1 MMKKVIL
8 PVIVCLVVLGISIGV
23 LQWRSQDADTRMIA
37 EVEANNEEA
46 AMAFE
51 NAVAPATEKT
61 IEKIDINP
69 RVEGGSFV
77 VGADDAP
84 ITILEFSSLSCPHCA
99 TFHANSLSDLK
110 KDYVESGKVKFVFN
124 DFPLNKPAVDGS
136 LLLKCVDIKDRY
148 DFMEILFSQQSQWAF
163 NGDHREKLTQ
173 YAALLGV
180 SSDKAEA
187 CMNDT
192 DSERAMFEKM
202 RVNNQKYQVKSTPT
216 FVVLPSEKVI
226 TGAQNYGVFSTE
238 IERLLSE
245 AE

>member
-1 MMKKVIL
+1 MMMKKYIL
-8 PVIVCLVVLGISIGV
+8 PVVICLIVLGGSIGV

-37 EVEANNEEA
+37 DIESNNNDA

-51 NAVAPATEKT
+51 NAVAPAQEKT
-61 IEKIDINP
+61 VEITPARIEN
-69 RVEGGSFV
+69 GAFV
-77 VGADDAP
+77 IGDKNSP

-99 TFHANSLSDLK
+99 TFHESSLSSLK
-110 KDYVESGKVKFVFN
+110 KDYIESGKVKFVFN
-124 DFPLNKPAVDGS
+124 DFPLNKPAVDAS

-163 NGDHREKLTQ
+163 SGDHQDKLKQ

-180 SSDKAEA
+180 SSDKADV
-187 CMNDT
+187 CMSDT
-192 DSERAMFEKM
+192 DAERVMFEQM
-202 RVNNQKYQVKSTPT
+202 RANNQKYQVKSTPT

-245 AE
+245 TN